1 MHGVMQHLEPVHDLY
16 GTALGRNRDEVES
29 MERSWGSCPSEGQ
42 REEIARFRPN
52 LKLGSIGQYLCGRS
66 ASLQFLPIA
75 SYWQE
80 LRLASHPAKALARR
94 RKDREQVLRVAHT
107 SQPIAGWRLR
117 RGVMAQA
124 VRKYDKAKQR
134 RIKAGVS
141 GA

>member
-1 MHGVMQHLEPVHDLY
+1 M
-16 GTALGRNRDEVES
+16 
-29 MERSWGSCPSEGQ
+29 
-42 REEIARFRPN
+42 
-52 LKLGSIGQYLCGRS
+52 
-66 ASLQFLPIA
+66 SLRAACFVAILANSP
-75 SYWQE
+75 E
-80 LRLASHPAKALARR
+80 LRLAFHPAKALARR